1 MFNRIVL
8 IYIIC
13 NLYQPNNGTKKFK
26 YCLVVVVE
34 LLGATFMLNISYIS
48 YLILWVLNLMNI

>member
-1 MFNRIVL
+1 MFNRIML
-8 IYIIC
+8 SYIIC
-13 NLYQPNNGTKKFK
+13 NLYQPNNGTKKLK

-48 YLILWVLNLMNI
+48 YLILWVMNLMNI